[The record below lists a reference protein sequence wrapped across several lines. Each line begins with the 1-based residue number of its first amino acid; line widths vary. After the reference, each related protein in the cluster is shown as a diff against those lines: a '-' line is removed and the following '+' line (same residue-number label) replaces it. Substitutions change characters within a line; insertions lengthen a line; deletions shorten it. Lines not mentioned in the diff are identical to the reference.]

1 VPRMGMTGAAV
12 ASAITV
18 ATTNI
23 WSLIAVRRE
32 LNLFPYDA
40 GYLKLAAPALVC
52 GGVLLALNHAATG
65 GHADWRVAGLGLV
78 CGYASFMGT
87 LAIFGLDG
95 EDRQIARLVW
105 ARITQNRR
113 RNEVGV

>member
-1 VPRMGMTGAAV
+1 
-12 ASAITV
+12 
-18 ATTNI
+18 
-23 WSLIAVRRE
+23 
-32 LNLFPYDA
+32 
-40 GYLKLAAPALVC
+40 
-52 GGVLLALNHAATG
+52 
-65 GHADWRVAGLGLV
+65 
-78 CGYASFMGT
+78 MGT